1 MCCIHTFSEQSIIYS
16 RHDSIQVTSF
26 SSIVN
31 DSCDKNG
38 KYLSIPTSVRE
49 LSEQSKVS
57 SSSWQSIELNK
68 MDSPRGCKN
77 RIDCPGSDIHMESK
91 VVSPLLKLDEEL
103 HDDGILGNIGYTDG
117 SLSWVNIFTIN

>member
-31 DSCDKNG
+31 ESRGKNG
-38 KYLSIPTSVRE
+38 RYLSIPTSVRE
-49 LSEQSKVS
+49 LREQSKVS
-57 SSSWQSIELNK
+57 SSCQSIELNK

-77 RIDCPGSDIHMESK
+77 RIDCPGSDINMESK
-91 VVSPLLKLDEEL
+91 DLSPLLKLDEEL
-103 HDDGILGNIGYTDG
+103 NDDGILGNIAYTNG
-117 SLSWVNIFTIN
+117 ALSWVNIFTII

>member
-31 DSCDKNG
+31 ESRGKNG
-38 KYLSIPTSVRE
+38 RYLSIPTSVRE

-57 SSSWQSIELNK
+57 SSCQSIELNK

-77 RIDCPGSDIHMESK
+77 RIDCPGSDINMESK
-91 VVSPLLKLDEEL
+91 VVSPLLKLDDEL
-103 HDDGILGNIGYTDG
+103 HDDGILDNIAYTNG
-117 SLSWVNIFTIN
+117 ALSWVNIFTII